1 MTNKNNN
8 KIKKA
13 DKDAIT
19 IKEALKETCINAL
32 KEADNNTALKEAAKE
47 LKETLKEAGLSATAN
62 DEPTKQFIGQV
73 KIDLNNLSPVEEVKE
88 DYLLEKVDATES
100 RTTEEYRI
108 QLLNTVFFY
117 KNLADIARKRRNE
130 SSFCNVA
137 PEEITKEFIVA
148 TKKWE
153 YAKMNYQKYEKDC
166 HAKTVRNT
174 FIYSISCESCDAGV
188 YPAIVYITES
198 SAFKILNN
206 DKIEKKFVHGT
217 ENIMCYQ
224 NGYEIRLVRYC
235 LGKLPIDKIYTLE
248 DALHTILLDDKRFK
262 CTEDQKESSEELQ

>member
-1 MTNKNNN
+1 MAKFTKKN
-8 KIKKA
+8 I
-13 DKDAIT
+13 
-19 IKEALKETCINAL
+19 EAL
-32 KEADNNTALKEAAKE
+32 KEADKNPTLKEAVKE
-47 LKETLKEAGLSATAN
+47 LKEALKSEVGYNALSAVAN
-62 DEPTKQFIGQV
+62 DEPVKQFVGEV
-73 KIDLNNLSPVEEVKE
+73 KIDLNNPPVEEVKE

-100 RTTEEYRI
+100 RQTEEYRI
-108 QLLNTVFFY
+108 RLLNAVFFY

-130 SSFCNVA
+130 ASFCNVA

-153 YAKMNYQKYEKDC
+153 YAKINYEKYEKDC

-174 FIYSISCESCDAGV
+174 FIYSISCESCDSGV

-206 DKIEKKFVHGT
+206 PKIEKKFIHGT

-224 NGYEIRLVRYC
+224 NGYEIRLIRYC
-235 LGKLPIDKIYTLE
+235 LGELPIDKIYTLE
-248 DALHTILLDDKRFK
+248 DALHQVLLDDKRFK
-262 CTEDQKESSEELQ
+262 SAEDQEESELQ

>member
-1 MTNKNNN
+1 METLNILLVGKAYDFVIMKGMIKMTNKNNN

-13 DKDAIT
+13 DNNALKEAVKEL
-19 IKEALKETCINAL
+19 KEALKEEGNNAL
-32 KEADNNTALKEAAKE
+32 AA
-47 LKETLKEAGLSATAN
+47 AAN
-62 DEPTKQFIGQV
+62 EPKQFIGQV
-73 KIDLNNLSPVEEVKE
+73 KIDLNNPSPVEEVKE
-88 DYLLEKVDATES
+88 DYLLEKADATGS

-235 LGKLPIDKIYTLE
+235 LGELPIDKIFTLE
-248 DALHTILLDDKRFK
+248 EALHMILLDDKRFK
-262 CTEDQKESSEELQ
+262 SAEDQKESEVQ